1 MVQEEGLEFN
11 KSIDHIRRIDL
22 EKDRLENVVIEIAV
36 NKSHTFLV
44 AKTKS
49 SKYFPNNNNEHLVW
63 VYTNYLSS
71 KDNKNVERSL
81 ETTWFYTTQL
91 IKQPTRVAMNTST
104 LIEIISTN
112 N

>member
-11 KSIDHIRRIDL
+11 NSIDHIRRIDL
-22 EKDRLENVVIEIAV
+22 EKDRLENIVIEIAV

-71 KDNKNVERSL
+71 KDNKNVKDLLRQHG
-81 ETTWFYTTQL
+81 FTQL
-91 IKQPTRVAMNTST
+91 NW
-104 LIEIISTN
+104 
-112 N
+112 